1 MQYRF
6 PATGQPTRV
15 LPPGCFSYLGAARI
29 GRFASGGRLV
39 GTYPNRRSPF
49 SLQTFEL
56 SPLWM
61 FPNYTVLNQL
71 AESLFA
77 HSDSHLA
84 PGNDCER
91 AATPLHGNP
100 VYRRSVISALD
111 DNTVVASATGDSK
124 TNNFDSLCKRRRR
137 VCVWAARLIRGT
149 CGLVAAGRSA

>member
-1 MQYRF
+1 M
-6 PATGQPTRV
+6 
-15 LPPGCFSYLGAARI
+15 
-29 GRFASGGRLV
+29 V

-61 FPNYTVLNQL
+61 FPNHTVLNQL

-111 DNTVVASATGDSK
+111 DNTVVH
-124 TNNFDSLCKRRRR
+124 RRRATPKQTISIR
-137 VCVWAARLIRGT
+137 YANGGGGYAFGRLD
-149 CGLVAAGRSA
+149 